1 MSGVATAP
9 FSCILRRPRATRR
22 HVARAVN
29 VPERRVARNLD
40 RLVADGLLVLV
51 ADGAS
56 PALSS
61 YQLPY

>member
-1 MSGVATAP
+1 MAGVATAQ
-9 FSCILRRPRATRR
+9 FSCILQRTRATRR
-22 HVARAVN
+22 RVARAVN
-29 VPERRVARNLD
+29 VPEGRVARNLD

-61 YQLPY
+61 YRLAS